1 MTVENTFFYTFTFLL
16 SKLLYNIFTLSV
28 AEETLMDKAYAFKKE
43 RVLEDLRSDETFG
56 LSQTEAEK
64 RLIQYGLNSLGEE
77 KRTPLWKR
85 FLSQFAD
92 AMVLILIGAAVLSA
106 IMALQESG
114 FEGWIDVIVIM
125 AIVIINAIL
134 GVYQEGKADQAI
146 AALKRMSSPRSKVIR
161 DGQKIEIPSDQLV
174 PGDIVA
180 LEAGDLVAADI
191 RILSQNSIK
200 VEEASLTGESVPVEK
215 SAFAVLPEDTGLGD
229 RENMFFMGT
238 AITYGRA
245 VGIVTDT
252 GTKTELGKIATKLK
266 TIDDSVTP
274 LQRSLNSL
282 GKILGAICIAVC
294 LIVFFVDVFI
304 QGTSITESLMISI
317 SLAVAAIPEGLAAVV
332 TIVLA
337 IGMTRMAARNA
348 IVRKLLAVETLGCV
362 DVICSDKT
370 GTLTQNEMT
379 VTRVYFGSTSYR
391 ISGTGYAPV
400 GEIVS
405 EADRTDSPN
414 QAWKLP
420 MLACVLCNDAV
431 IREGDEGRYACIG
444 DPTEGALVAL
454 AGKAGFKRDETQG
467 EYPRITE
474 LPFDSDRKMM
484 TTYHANV
491 VPEQI
496 ISFTKGA
503 PDIVL
508 DRCTSYFDGKK
519 STPMSDSLKKE
530 IEGINH
536 LFASDALRVL
546 ATAYKIY
553 GAEDENITADF
564 SHENDMIFLSLV
576 GMIDPARPEA
586 KEAIRIC
593 KDAGIRPVMITGDY
607 KDTAVA
613 IAREL
618 GMMDGGV
625 QSLSGAELNEISDAD
640 LEKLCETTNVYA
652 RVSPDH
658 KVRIVSA
665 LQKNNHIASMTG
677 DGVNDAMALK
687 TADIGVAMGITGT
700 EVAKNSAD
708 MILTDDNF
716 ATIVHAIEEGRIIYS
731 NIRKFV
737 GFLLSCNVGEIL
749 IIFVI
754 SLIPAAVFNSYGM
767 PIEAA
772 ITPLTAIQLL
782 WLNLVTDSF
791 PALALGREKGEPD
804 IMKQPPRH
812 KSESIINKQMRV
824 MILVQSLAIFAAVFT
839 SFIVGL
845 NVLFVND
852 VTRLEASRTMAFAT
866 LIIAELFRAYSSRS
880 ERISVFKLGL
890 FSNGMMNVAVVFST
904 LMLLAVIYIPGVNGV
919 FDNRALP
926 AVAWVPILLLAVIP
940 FLAGEL
946 FKVIRESRRKN
957 RDQAN
962 GQTN

>member
-1 MTVENTFFYTFTFLL
+1 
-16 SKLLYNIFTLSV
+16 
-28 AEETLMDKAYAFKKE
+28 MDKAYALNKKQ
-43 RVLEDLRSDETFG
+43 VLEELKSDEDVG
-56 LSQTEAEK
+56 LSRIEAEK

-77 KRTPLWKR
+77 KKTPLWKR

-106 IMALQESG
+106 FMALQEPG

-146 AALKRMSSPRSKVIR
+146 AALKRMSSPRCKVIR
-161 DGQKIEIPSDQLV
+161 DGQKKEIPSDQLV

-215 SAFAVLPEDTGLGD
+215 NPSAVLAEDTGLGD

-252 GTKTELGKIATKLK
+252 GTSSELGKIATKLK

-282 GKILGAICIAVC
+282 GKILGVICIAVC
-294 LIVFFVDVFI
+294 LVVFFVDVFI
-304 QGTSITESLMISI
+304 QHTPWDESLMIAV

-337 IGMTRMAARNA
+337 IGMTRMATRNA

-379 VTRVYFGSTSYR
+379 VTRTFFASRLYR
-391 ISGTGYAPV
+391 VSGTGYAPV
-400 GEIVS
+400 GEISAEDGQTVS
-405 EADRTDSPN
+405 PKEDLR
-414 QAWKLP
+414 LP

-431 IREGDEGRYACIG
+431 IRESEDGRYSCIG
-444 DPTEGALVAL
+444 DPTEGSLVAF
-454 AGKAGFKRDETQG
+454 AGKAGFAREETNG
-467 EYPRITE
+467 RYPRISE

-484 TTYHANV
+484 TTYHINV

-496 ISFTKGA
+496 TSFTKGA
-503 PDIVL
+503 PDVIL
-508 DRCTSYFDGKK
+508 DRCTSFFDGKK
-519 STPMSDSLKKE
+519 NAPMTDSIKRE
-530 IEGINH
+530 IEEINH
-536 LFASDALRVL
+536 QFASSALRVL
-546 ATAYKIY
+546 ATAYKTY

-564 SHENDMIFLSLV
+564 SHENDMTFLGLA

-593 KDAGIRPVMITGDY
+593 RDAGIRPVMITGDY

-613 IAREL
+613 IARDL
-618 GMMDGGV
+618 GMMDENA
-625 QSLSGAELNEISDAD
+625 QSLSGAELNAISDAE
-640 LEKLCETTNVYA
+640 LEKLCETTSVYA

-658 KVRIVSA
+658 KVRIVGA
-665 LQKNNHIASMTG
+665 LQKNDHIVSMTG

-716 ATIVHAIEEGRIIYS
+716 ATIVHAIEEGRIIFS

-737 GFLLSCNVGEIL
+737 GFLLSCNVGEVL
-749 IIFVI
+749 VIFII
-754 SLIPAAVFNSYGM
+754 SLIPAAFFNSVGM
-767 PIEAA
+767 PITGA

-804 IMKQPPRH
+804 IMQQPPRH
-812 KSESIINKQMRV
+812 KSESIINKSMRV

-839 SFIVGL
+839 SFMIGL

-852 VTRLEASRTMAFAT
+852 ISRLEASRTMAFAT

-880 ERISVFKLGL
+880 ERVSVFKLGI
-890 FSNGMMNVAVVFST
+890 FSNRMMNVAVLFSA
-904 LMLLAVIYIPGVNGV
+904 LMLFAVVYIPGVNGI
-919 FDNRALP
+919 FDNQALP
-926 AVAWVPILLLAVIP
+926 AVAWVPIVILAVIP
-940 FLAGEL
+940 FLTGEL
-946 FKVIRESRRKN
+946 FKIIRSRRK
-957 RDQAN
+957 RAS
-962 GQTN
+962 

>member
-1 MTVENTFFYTFTFLL
+1 MEKAFT
-16 SKLLYNIFTLSV
+16 Y
-28 AEETLMDKAYAFKKE
+28 KKE
-43 RVLEDLRSDETFG
+43 WVLSELNSDETNG
-56 LSQTEAEK
+56 LTREEAEK
-64 RLIQYGLNSLGEE
+64 RLLQYGLNSLGEE
-77 KRTPLWKR
+77 KKTPLWKR
-85 FLSQFAD
+85 FLAQLAD

-106 IMALQESG
+106 IMALQEPG
-114 FEGWIDVIVIM
+114 FEGWVDVIVIM
-125 AIVIINAIL
+125 AIVIINAVL

-146 AALKRMSSPRSKVIR
+146 AALKRMSSPQSKVIR
-161 DGQKIEIPSDQLV
+161 DGQKTEIPSDQLV

-215 SAFAVLPEDTGLGD
+215 NAYAVLPEDTGIGD

-252 GTKTELGKIATKLK
+252 GTRTELGKIATRLK
-266 TIDDSVTP
+266 SIDDSATP
-274 LQRSLNSL
+274 LQRSLTSL
-282 GKILGAICIAVC
+282 GKVLGVVCIAVC
-294 LIVFFVDVFI
+294 LVVFLVDVFI
-304 QGTSITESLMISI
+304 QNTPWDESLMIAV

-337 IGMTRMAARNA
+337 IGMTRMATRNA

-379 VTRVYFGSTSYR
+379 VTRFYGAARVYQ

-400 GEIVS
+400 GEIIPEES
-405 EADRTDSPN
+405 EKEKRVDNRLA
-414 QAWKLP
+414 

-431 IREGDEGRYACIG
+431 IRENEEGRFVCIG
-444 DPTEGALVAL
+444 DPTEGSLVTFAE
-454 AGKAGFKRDETQG
+454 KAGYNREETHRK
-467 EYPRITE
+467 YPRITE
-474 LPFDSDRKMM
+474 LPFDSERKMM
-484 TTYHANV
+484 STYHIGV

-496 ISFTKGA
+496 TSFTKGA
-503 PDIVL
+503 PDIIL
-508 DRCTSYFDGKK
+508 NRCTGYYDGTKNV
-519 STPMSDSLKKE
+519 PMTDSVRRD
-530 IEGINH
+530 IERTNH
-536 LFASDALRVL
+536 QFATAALRVL
-546 ATAYKIY
+546 AVAYRTY
-553 GAEDENITADF
+553 GAEDENIAADF
-564 SHENDMIFLSLV
+564 SHENDLVFLGLT

-586 KEAIRIC
+586 KEAIRVC
-593 KDAGIRPVMITGDY
+593 REAGIRPVMITGDY

-613 IAREL
+613 IARDL
-618 GMMDGGV
+618 GMMEDND
-625 QSLSGAELNEISDAD
+625 QSFSGSDLDAISEEE
-640 LEKLCETTNVYA
+640 LEKLCENTSVYA

-658 KVRIVSA
+658 KVRIVTA
-665 LQKNNHIASMTG
+665 LQKNEHIASMTG

-687 TADIGVAMGITGT
+687 KADIGVAMGITGT

-749 IIFVI
+749 VIFII
-754 SLIPAAVFNSYGM
+754 SLIPAAFFNAYGM
-767 PIEAA
+767 PIVGA

-791 PALALGREKGEPD
+791 PALALGRERGEPD
-804 IMKQPPRH
+804 IMKQPPRR
-812 KSESIINKQMRV
+812 KSESIVNRNMRV
-824 MILVQSLAIFAAVFT
+824 SIFVQSFAIFLAVFSAFMIGMNFFFADST
-839 SFIVGL
+839 
-845 NVLFVND
+845 
-852 VTRLEASRTMAFAT
+852 TRLESARTMAFAT

-880 ERISVFKLGL
+880 ERVSVFKLGFFSNKAMNAAVL
-890 FSNGMMNVAVVFST
+890 FSAVMLIAVV
-904 LMLLAVIYIPGVNGV
+904 YIPGVNQV
-919 FDNRALP
+919 FDNRPLP
-926 AVAWVPILLLAVIP
+926 WFAWIPVIVLAVIP

-946 FKVIRESRRKN
+946 FKVLRSRRNKN
-957 RDQAN
+957 KKA
-962 GQTN
+962 